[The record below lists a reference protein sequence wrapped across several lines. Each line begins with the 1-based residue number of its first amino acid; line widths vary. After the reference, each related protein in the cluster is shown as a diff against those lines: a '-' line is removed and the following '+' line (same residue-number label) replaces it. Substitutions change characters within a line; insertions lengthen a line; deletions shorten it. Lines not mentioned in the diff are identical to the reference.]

1 MGDAAE
7 VEGGGASQRVTVIA
21 STALFVATPFVSV
34 ATTYQA
40 MIPPSAMLSPEGI
53 VLMDVVQME
62 PLRVKSRLS
71 KAPAPGF
78 RKNSWMLFTPST
90 SVACAWNCAT
100 VEPRQATLSGFATI
114 EVGDALR
121 AVIVGPVLTQTLTAR
136 ASVPFAGER
145 VDFGVAFASRTT
157 T

>member
-1 MGDAAE
+1 M
-7 VEGGGASQRVTVIA
+7 
-21 STALFVATPFVSV
+21 
-34 ATTYQA
+34 
-40 MIPPSAMLSPEGI
+40 
-53 VLMDVVQME
+53 VLIEAVQMD
-62 PLRVKSRLS
+62 PLAAKLRLS

-78 RKNSWMLFTPST
+78 RKNSRMLFTPST

-121 AVIVGPVLTQTLTAR
+121 AVMVGPVLTQTLTAK

-145 VDFGVAFASRTT
+145 VDFAVAFASRTT